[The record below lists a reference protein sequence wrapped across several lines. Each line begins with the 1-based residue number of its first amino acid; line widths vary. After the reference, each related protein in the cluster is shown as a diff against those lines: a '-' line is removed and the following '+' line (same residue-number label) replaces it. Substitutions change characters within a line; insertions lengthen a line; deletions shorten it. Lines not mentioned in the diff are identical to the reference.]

1 MAQLLDPK
9 EVMQLI
15 ISLKEDEQMQIV
27 LLLWHWWLERN
38 RVREGERMRSA
49 EDLAYIIQKQSA
61 ELLKPE
67 ASNAGQSIPTRKRWS
82 RSREGFPK
90 INIDGSLSTNSGHSW
105 MMSD

>member
-1 MAQLLDPK
+1 MNK
-9 EVMQLI
+9 CKSSFCCGI
-15 ISLKEDEQMQIV
+15 GGF
-27 LLLWHWWLERN
+27 ERN

-82 RSREGFPK
+82 RSREGFLK
-90 INIDGSLSTNSGHSW
+90 INIDGSLRTNGGHSW